1 MKINELRYLIAAA
14 MVLLLVAG
22 CNNRRQPATVDN
34 KVAEEAMDSVAVV
47 EECKI
52 DSVRGDSI
60 VAKLWDEGCEV
71 WDFSD
76 GVAVVMGKKC
86 GLIDR
91 SGNFVIPLKYDNIQP
106 PTDGVAGVCLDG
118 KWGYVDMRDS
128 VVVAIKY
135 DAVDYFSE
143 GIGAVKQ
150 GEKWGFVGKG
160 DREVVPPI
168 YDAAEH
174 FAEGMAAVKLGGKY
188 GYVDKSGRLR
198 FSLMDW
204 RGCAVEANGVTS
216 TSRDMP

>member
-1 MKINELRYLIAAA
+1 

-60 VAKLWDEGCEV
+60 VTKLWDEGCEV

-91 SGNFVIPLKYDNIQP
+91 
-106 PTDGVAGVCLDG
+106 
-118 KWGYVDMRDS
+118 
-128 VVVAIKY
+128 
-135 DAVDYFSE
+135 
-143 GIGAVKQ
+143 
-150 GEKWGFVGKG
+150 
-160 DREVVPPI
+160 
-168 YDAAEH
+168 
-174 FAEGMAAVKLGGKY
+174 
-188 GYVDKSGRLR
+188 
-198 FSLMDW
+198 
-204 RGCAVEANGVTS
+204 
-216 TSRDMP
+216 